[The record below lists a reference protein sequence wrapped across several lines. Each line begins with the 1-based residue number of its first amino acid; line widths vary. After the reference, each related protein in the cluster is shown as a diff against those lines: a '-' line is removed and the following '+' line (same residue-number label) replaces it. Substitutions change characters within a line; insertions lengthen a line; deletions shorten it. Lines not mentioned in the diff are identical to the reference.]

1 MFVAWLGWLFLNL
14 VLNGSTKAIII
25 SLIIAVVV
33 GIIVGDV
40 KGAIGVLLFPI
51 ILGLL
56 GFLAKCLIAGWFLFA
71 IFGYAMYI
79 AMDFTAVYMIVY
91 AIRHRKKAK

>member
-25 SLIIAVVV
+25 SLIVAVVV

-40 KGAIGVLLFPI
+40 K
-51 ILGLL
+51 
-56 GFLAKCLIAGWFLFA
+56 
-71 IFGYAMYI
+71 
-79 AMDFTAVYMIVY
+79 
-91 AIRHRKKAK
+91 